1 MFKRS
6 KTVFVFALALLLVP
20 ALLTSLALS
29 SCSRGGRPSGT
40 DPQNTG
46 NNGSQETAPT
56 EGPDTNPGD
65 DTAKPKTLKAEVK
78 CEEKE
83 SEDAKNTVL
92 GILKVRGYRSVATV
106 NGAYAHVVYTNYKTD
121 SVKSVRDCTSP
132 YVAANSD
139 IRLYRLDG
147 GRRLL
152 YLGSADGGLYDLG
165 FTLVREMCLWDYDS
179 NGITDVVFLG
189 DEGSGLPYEVL
200 GVFDVAAK
208 ESLNIK
214 TVMTL
219 TAPAFKAGFD
229 GENVF
234 IDGKRV
240 LWNNNRFE
248 IEGDDNPLP
257 RGLYTASGDLNN
269 IGLPYVTILAN
280 RFTVVENVAVSYQ
293 PAGDVEINGDEVILK
308 GTYGNADFRYVFKI
322 TSRYTISFDAEK
334 SVIAVGE
341 NASLWSDG
349 LTLTLASPVRARD
362 IFGSVDV
369 ENMTPDQAELMKRC
383 PEYFGLNASKGLIV
397 VVWQMAPGSYSFGLI
412 EDSGILLTGDD
423 VTVAYS
429 GAGIS
434 SIDLLRMRLKGVNA
448 AEMRAILETYP
459 VSANNVIIL
468 PWQNPVSSYIPECW
482 INNGGEDMN
491 AKMTAYI
498 DRIRTMLF

>member
-29 SCSRGGRPSGT
+29 SCSRGRRPSGT

-46 NNGSQETAPT
+46 NHGSQETAPT

-78 CEEKE
+78 CDEKE

-92 GILKVRGYRSVATV
+92 GILKARGYRSVATV

-147 GRRLL
+147 GLHLL

-189 DEGSGLPYEVL
+189 DAGSGLPYEVL

-219 TAPAFKAGFD
+219 TDPAFKAGFD

-269 IGLPYVTILAN
+269 IGLPYVTIFAN

-293 PAGDVEINGDEVILK
+293 PAGDVETNGDEVILK
-308 GTYGNADFRYVFKI
+308 GTDGNADFRYVFKI

-349 LTLTLASPVRARD
+349 LALTLASPVRARD

-369 ENMTPDQAELMKRC
+369 DNMTPDQAELIKRC
-383 PEYFGLNASKGLIV
+383 PEYFGLNASNGLIV

-412 EDSGILLTGDD
+412 EDSGILLPGDD

-434 SIDLLRMRLKGVNA
+434 SLDLLRMRLKGVNA

-459 VSANNVIIL
+459 VSADNVIIL
-468 PWQNPVSSYIPECW
+468 PWQNPLSSYIPECW
-482 INNGGEDMN
+482 VNSGGEDMN
-491 AKMTAYI
+491 AKMEAYI
-498 DRIRTMLF
+498 STVRSMLF

>member
-1 MFKRS
+1 
-6 KTVFVFALALLLVP
+6 
-20 ALLTSLALS
+20 
-29 SCSRGGRPSGT
+29 
-40 DPQNTG
+40 
-46 NNGSQETAPT
+46 
-56 EGPDTNPGD
+56 
-65 DTAKPKTLKAEVK
+65 
-78 CEEKE
+78 
-83 SEDAKNTVL
+83 
-92 GILKVRGYRSVATV
+92 
-106 NGAYAHVVYTNYKTD
+106 
-121 SVKSVRDCTSP
+121 
-132 YVAANSD
+132 
-139 IRLYRLDG
+139 
-147 GRRLL
+147 
-152 YLGSADGGLYDLG
+152 
-165 FTLVREMCLWDYDS
+165 MCLWDYDS

-189 DEGSGLPYEVL
+189 DAGSGLPYEVL

-219 TAPAFKAGFD
+219 TDPAFKAGFD

-269 IGLPYVTILAN
+269 IGLPYVTIFAN

-293 PAGDVEINGDEVILK
+293 PAGDVETNGDEVILK

-369 ENMTPDQAELMKRC
+369 DNMTPDQAELIKR
-383 PEYFGLNASKGLIV
+383 
-397 VVWQMAPGSYSFGLI
+397 
-412 EDSGILLTGDD
+412 
-423 VTVAYS
+423 
-429 GAGIS
+429 
-434 SIDLLRMRLKGVNA
+434 
-448 AEMRAILETYP
+448 
-459 VSANNVIIL
+459 
-468 PWQNPVSSYIPECW
+468 
-482 INNGGEDMN
+482 
-491 AKMTAYI
+491 
-498 DRIRTMLF
+498 

>member
-20 ALLTSLALS
+20 ALLASLALS
-29 SCSRGGRPSGT
+29 SCSRGRPSGT
-40 DPQNTG
+40 DPRNTG
-46 NNGSQETAPT
+46 NNGSQETVPS
-56 EGPDTNPGD
+56 EEPGTNPGN
-65 DTAKPKTLKAEVK
+65 DTAKPKTLNAEVK
-78 CEEKE
+78 CDEKE

-92 GILKVRGYRSVATV
+92 GILKARGYRSVATV

-121 SVKSVRDCTSP
+121 SVKSVSDCTSP

-139 IRLYRLDG
+139 IRLYLLDG
-147 GRRLL
+147 GLHLL
-152 YLGSADGGLYDLG
+152 YLGYADGGLYDLG

-189 DEGSGLPYEVL
+189 DAGSGLPYEVL

-208 ESLNIK
+208 EYLNIK

-219 TAPAFKAGFD
+219 TDPAFKAGFD

-248 IEGDDNPLP
+248 IEGDDNPLHK
-257 RGLYTASGDLNN
+257 GIYTASGDLDN
-269 IGLPYVTILAN
+269 IGLPYVTIFAN
-280 RFTVVENVAVSYQ
+280 RFTVVENVAVTYP
-293 PAGDVEINGDEVILK
+293 PAGDVETNGDEVILK

-349 LTLTLASPVRARD
+349 LTLTLASRVRARD
-362 IFGSVDV
+362 IFGSVCV
-369 ENMTPDQAELMKRC
+369 ENMTPDQAELMKRY

-412 EDSGILLTGDD
+412 EDSGILLPGDD

-434 SIDLLRMRLKGVNA
+434 SLDLLRMRLKGVSA

-468 PWQNPVSSYIPECW
+468 PWQNPVSNYIPECW
-482 INNGGEDMN
+482 LNSGGEDMN
-491 AKMTAYI
+491 AKMEAYI
-498 DRIRTMLF
+498 STVRSMLF

>member
-20 ALLTSLALS
+20 ALLASLALS
-29 SCSRGGRPSGT
+29 SCSRGRRPSGT

-46 NNGSQETAPT
+46 NHGSQETAPT

-78 CEEKE
+78 CDEKE

-92 GILKVRGYRSVATV
+92 GILKARGYRSVATV

-152 YLGSADGGLYDLG
+152 YLGSSDGGLYDLG

-248 IEGDDNPLP
+248 IEGDDNHLP
-257 RGLYTASGDLNN
+257 RGIYTASGDLNN
-269 IGLPYVTILAN
+269 VGVPYVTILAN

-349 LTLTLASPVRARD
+349 LTLTLTSPVRARD

-383 PEYFGLNASKGLIV
+383 PEYFGLNASKGLVV

-412 EDSGILLTGDD
+412 EDSGILLPGDD

>member
-20 ALLTSLALS
+20 ALLASLALS

-56 EGPDTNPGD
+56 EGLDTNPGD

-78 CEEKE
+78 CDEKE

-121 SVKSVRDCTSP
+121 SVKSVRDCTSS

-139 IRLYRLDG
+139 IRLYRLESG
-147 GRRLL
+147 LFLL
-152 YLGSADGGLYDLG
+152 YIDGNLYQLDN
-165 FTLVREMCLWDYDS
+165 FFYVTEMCLWDYDS
-179 NGITDVVFLG
+179 NGIADVVFLG
-189 DEGSGLPYEVL
+189 GAGSGLPYEVL
-200 GVFDVAAK
+200 RVFDVAAK

-219 TAPAFKAGFD
+219 TDPAFKAGFD

-248 IEGDDNPLP
+248 IEGDDNPLHK
-257 RGLYTASGDLNN
+257 GLYTASGDLNN
-269 IGLPYVTILAN
+269 VGLPYVTIFAN

-308 GTYGNADFRYVFKI
+308 GTYGDADFRYVFKI
-322 TSRYTISFDAEK
+322 TSGYTISFDAEK

-412 EDSGILLTGDD
+412 EDSGILLPGDD

-429 GAGIS
+429 GADIS
-434 SIDLLRMRLKGVNA
+434 SHDLLRMRLKGVNA

-468 PWQNPVSSYIPECW
+468 PWQNPVSNYIPECW
-482 INNGGEDMN
+482 LNSGGEDMN
-491 AKMTAYI
+491 AKMEAYI
-498 DRIRTMLF
+498 NAVRSMLF

>member
-20 ALLTSLALS
+20 ALLASLALS
-29 SCSRGGRPSGT
+29 SCSRGVRPSGT

-46 NNGSQETAPT
+46 NNGSQETVPT
-56 EGPDTNPGD
+56 EGPDTNPGN

-92 GILKVRGYRSVATV
+92 GILKARGYRSVATV

-121 SVKSVRDCTSP
+121 RVKSVRDCTSP

-152 YLGSADGGLYDLG
+152 YLGSSDGGLYDLG

-219 TAPAFKAGFD
+219 MAPAFKAGFD

-248 IEGDDNPLP
+248 IEGDDDSLP
-257 RGLYTASGDLNN
+257 KGIYTASGNLKN
-269 IGLPYVTILAN
+269 IGLPYVTIFAN
-280 RFTVVENVAVSYQ
+280 RFSVVENVAVSYQ
-293 PAGDVEINGDEVILK
+293 PSGDVEINGDEVILK
-308 GTYGNADFRYVFKI
+308 GTYADADFRYVFKI

-334 SVIAVGE
+334 SVIAIGE

-362 IFGSVDV
+362 IFGSVDAD
-369 ENMTPDQAELMKRC
+369 NMTPDQAELMKRC
-383 PEYFGLNASKGLIV
+383 PEYFGLNASKGLVV

-412 EDSGILLTGDD
+412 EDSGILLPGDD

-434 SIDLLRMRLKGVNA
+434 SLDLLRMRLKGVNA